1 MIDFLKEYR
10 KLQLKT
16 PRLSSFLLNSTN
28 STYTFN
34 VDQAKNLYL
43 IANSVNCQDCMYGRD
58 VYDCSDCTDC
68 NHVKNCTLC
77 FGCLNCRNCYN
88 CDFLQDSENC
98 TDCRYGYYLRGCK
111 NCIGCA
117 GLTHKE
123 FHIFNQ
129 PYSKD
134 EYFKKIKTLNDEDIK
149 KGFEKTKL
157 QTPRINLSVIN
168 AENVTGNCI
177 YNSKDICES
186 YDVYDSRDCGYL
198 LECKKLNDCW
208 DITVLEGSEL
218 CYQVS
223 SSHILNNCNFCY
235 FCLDSSDLEFCECV
249 MASEFC
255 FGCIS
260 LHRKKYYILNQPYS
274 KEEYFKITAEI
285 KADLRAKNL
294 YGKMLIP
301 ATFPHHDTVAV
312 WDKM

>member
-1 MIDFLKEYR
+1 MAERLFLNRPFGSVFMIDFLKEYR

-177 YNSKDICES
+177 YNSKDIC
-186 YDVYDSRDCGYL
+186 
-198 LECKKLNDCW
+198 
-208 DITVLEGSEL
+208 
-218 CYQVS
+218 
-223 SSHILNNCNFCY
+223 
-235 FCLDSSDLEFCECV
+235 
-249 MASEFC
+249 
-255 FGCIS
+255 
-260 LHRKKYYILNQPYS
+260 
-274 KEEYFKITAEI
+274 
-285 KADLRAKNL
+285 
-294 YGKMLIP
+294 
-301 ATFPHHDTVAV
+301 
-312 WDKM
+312 